1 MLDESVLNLS
11 DNDTD
16 LYKYAFPLNLSHPTL
31 AIVGHVQAIG
41 SVIPIA
47 EMQARWITRIFS
59 GKPFFIFCMGS
70 GSSIPG
76 FSKIKNNLF
85 FTPHLSRNIQIFQT
99 FLLLLDKCK
108 LPSKEEMLEDINTK
122 RKAMAK
128 QYVESRRH
136 KLQVN

>member
-16 LYKYAFPLNLSHPTL
+16 LYKYAFPLNLTHPTL

-59 GKPFFIFCMGS
+59 GKPFS
-70 GSSIPG
+70 
-76 FSKIKNNLF
+76 F
-85 FTPHLSRNIQIFQT
+85 FVWDQG
-99 FLLLLDKCK
+99 
-108 LPSKEEMLEDINTK
+108 LPSQGFPKSKTISSLHPM
-122 RKAMAK
+122 
-128 QYVESRRH
+128 
-136 KLQVN
+136 